1 MYKKRVL
8 FVGIPDMAYVC
19 LDGLI
24 KEGVNIVGVLG
35 PKKSHNTYFA
45 FKDYV
50 VSRKLNFI
58 EYESLKDENFLQ
70 TLRDLELDIAVV
82 CSFNYK
88 IPKVMLDI
96 PKDGFVNVHPSL
108 LPKYRGG
115 NPYSAVIMNNENE
128 SGVTL
133 HVMDEGFDTGDIL
146 LQKKFPLNTNE
157 TMGTLFNK
165 TNFMGLEM
173 LIEVLQ
179 NYELGILNRTKQPE
193 GVFPVGNGIDDE
205 DLFIDFNKT
214 PDEIERFVRA
224 LNPFLNASC
233 MFRGIHVKVYWVET
247 AYDFK
252 PASVPLGHIEKIEN
266 NKMFIAVKN
275 GYIIPTM
282 LQFGSFFVCNSK
294 KFIEIIKPNVGE
306 EFIGKI

>member
-8 FVGIPDMAYVC
+8 FVGIPEMAYVC
-19 LDGLI
+19 LDGLL
-24 KEGVNIVGVLG
+24 KEGVNLVGVVG
-35 PKKSHNTYFA
+35 PKKSHNTYDS
-45 FKDYV
+45 FKEYV
-50 VSRKLNFI
+50 LFRKLNFI
-58 EYESLKDENFLQ
+58 EYDSLKDEKFLN
-70 TLRDLELDIAVV
+70 TLRDLNLDIAVV

-96 PKDGFVNVHPSL
+96 PKDGFINVHPSL

-115 NPYSAVIMNNENE
+115 NPYSAVIMNDEAE
-128 SGVTL
+128 TGVTL
-133 HVMDEGFDTGDIL
+133 HLMDEGFDTGDII
-146 LQKKFPLNTNE
+146 LQKTCALTVNE

-165 TNFMGLEM
+165 TNFIGLEM

-179 NYELGILNRTKQPE
+179 NYELGILNRRKQPD
-193 GVFPVGNGIDDE
+193 GDYPVANGLSDE

-214 PDEIERFVRA
+214 PEEIERFVRA
-224 LNPFLNASC
+224 LNPFFNASC

-252 PASVPLGHIEKIEN
+252 PATVQNGHIEKIEN

-294 KFIEIIKPNVGE
+294 KFIELLKPQVDE

>member
-1 MYKKRVL
+1 MYKKRIL

-19 LDGLI
+19 LDGLL
-24 KEGVNIVGVLG
+24 KEGFNIVGVVG
-35 PKKSHNTYFA
+35 PKKSHNTYEA
-45 FKDYV
+45 FREYV
-50 VSRKLNFI
+50 LFRKLNFI
-58 EYESLKDENFLQ
+58 EYDSLKDEHFLN
-70 TLRDLELDIAVV
+70 TLRSLNIDIAVV

-88 IPKVMLDI
+88 IPKVMLETS
-96 PKDGFVNVHPSL
+96 KDGFVNVHPSM

-115 NPYSAVIMNNENE
+115 NPYSAVIMNGEKE

-133 HVMDEGFDTGDIL
+133 HMMDENFDTGDIV
-146 LQKKFPLNTNE
+146 LQKSCRITENE
-157 TMGTLFNK
+157 TMGSLFNK
-165 TNFMGLEM
+165 TNFLGLEL

-193 GVFPVGNGIDDE
+193 GDFPVGKGIADE
-205 DLFIDFNKT
+205 DLFIDFNKK
-214 PDEIERFVRA
+214 PEEIDRFVRA
-224 LNPFLNASC
+224 LNPFFNASC

-252 PASVPLGHIEKIEN
+252 PPTVSIGHIEKIEN
-266 NKMFIAVKN
+266 NKLFIAVKN

-294 KFIEIIKPNVGE
+294 KFIEILKPKVGE
-306 EFIGKI
+306 EFVGKV

>member
-115 NPYSAVIMNNENE
+115 NPYSAVIMNNEKE

-133 HVMDEGFDTGDIL
+133 HLMDEGFDTGDIL

>member
-19 LDGLI
+19 LDGLLR
-24 KEGVNIVGVLG
+24 EGVNLVGVIG
-35 PKKSHNTYFA
+35 PKKNHNTYKA

-50 VSRKLNFI
+50 LDRKLNFI
-58 EYESLKDENFLQ
+58 EYDSLKDETFLN
-70 TLRDLELDIAVV
+70 TLRELEPDIAVV

-115 NPYSAVIMNNENE
+115 NPYSAIIMNGEKE

-133 HVMDEGFDTGDIL
+133 HLMDEGFDTGDIL
-146 LQKKFPLNTNE
+146 LQKSFKINANE

-165 TNFMGLEM
+165 TNFMGMDM
-173 LIEVLQ
+173 LVEVLQ
-179 NYELGILNRTKQPE
+179 NYELGILNRIKQPE
-193 GVFPVGNGIDDE
+193 GEFPVGNGIFDE
-205 DLFIDFNKT
+205 DLFIDFNKK

-252 PASVPLGHIEKIEN
+252 SHNLPAGQIAKIEN
-266 NKMFIAVKN
+266 NKIFIACKG
-275 GYIIPTM
+275 GYVIPTM
-282 LQFGSFFVCNSK
+282 VQFGSFFVCNSK
-294 KFIEIIKPNVGE
+294 KFIELIQPKVGE
-306 EFIGKI
+306 EFIGK

>member
-19 LDGLI
+19 LDGLLR
-24 KEGVNIVGVLG
+24 EGVNLVGVVG
-35 PKKSHNTYFA
+35 PKKNHNTYKSFR
-45 FKDYV
+45 DYV
-50 VSRKLNFI
+50 LDRKLNFI
-58 EYESLKDENFLQ
+58 EYDSLKDETFLN
-70 TLRDLELDIAVV
+70 TLKDLNPDIAVV

-88 IPKVMLDI
+88 IPKAMLDI

-115 NPYSAVIMNNENE
+115 NPYSAIIMNGEKE

-133 HVMDEGFDTGDIL
+133 HLMDEGFDTGDII
-146 LQKKFPLNTNE
+146 LQKSFKINPNE

-165 TNFMGLEM
+165 TNFMGMDM
-173 LIEVLQ
+173 LVEVLQ

-193 GVFPVGNGIDDE
+193 GEFPVGNGISDE
-205 DLFIDFNKT
+205 DLFIDFNKK

-233 MFRGIHVKVYWVET
+233 MFRGIHVKVYWAET
-247 AYDFK
+247 AYDFNPHNLEAGK
-252 PASVPLGHIEKIEN
+252 IAKIEKDKI
-266 NKMFIAVKN
+266 FIACKG
-275 GYIIPTM
+275 GYVIPTIV
-282 LQFGSFFVCNSK
+282 QFGSFFVCNSK
-294 KFIEIIKPNVGE
+294 KFIDLIQPKVGE
-306 EFIGKI
+306 VFIGK

>member
-19 LDGLI
+19 LDGLL
-24 KEGVNIVGVLG
+24 KEGVNIVGVVG
-35 PKKSHNTYFA
+35 PKKSHNTYIA

-50 VSRKLNFI
+50 LSRKLNFI
-58 EYESLKDENFLQ
+58 EYDSLKDETFLES
-70 TLRDLELDIAVV
+70 LKSLNLDIAVV

-88 IPKVMLDI
+88 IPKVVLDI
-96 PKDGFVNVHPSL
+96 PKDGFINVHPSL

-115 NPYSAVIMNNENE
+115 NPYSAVIMNNEKE
-128 SGVTL
+128 TGVTL
-133 HVMDEGFDTGDIL
+133 HLMDEGFDTGDIL
-146 LQKKFPLNTNE
+146 LQKKFPLSPNE

-179 NYELGILNRTKQPE
+179 NYELGVLNRTKQPE

-205 DLFIDFNKT
+205 DLFIDFNKK

-275 GYIIPTM
+275 GYIIPAM

-294 KFIEIIKPNVGE
+294 KFIEIIKPKVGE
-306 EFIGKI
+306 EFIGKL

>member
-19 LDGLI
+19 LDGLLR
-24 KEGVNIVGVLG
+24 EGVNLVGVVG
-35 PKKSHNTYFA
+35 PKKNHNTYKSFR
-45 FKDYV
+45 DYV
-50 VSRKLNFI
+50 LDRKLNFI
-58 EYESLKDENFLQ
+58 EYESLKDETFLN
-70 TLRDLELDIAVV
+70 TLKDLNPDIAVV

-88 IPKVMLDI
+88 IPKAMLDI

-115 NPYSAVIMNNENE
+115 NPYSAIIMNGEKE

-133 HVMDEGFDTGDIL
+133 HLMDEGFDTGDII
-146 LQKKFPLNTNE
+146 LQKSFKINPNE

-165 TNFMGLEM
+165 TNFMGMDM
-173 LIEVLQ
+173 LVEVLQ

-193 GVFPVGNGIDDE
+193 GEFPVGNGISDE
-205 DLFIDFNKT
+205 DLFIDFNKK

-233 MFRGIHVKVYWVET
+233 MFRGIHVKVYWTET

-252 PASVPLGHIEKIEN
+252 PHNLEAGKIAKIEKDKI
-266 NKMFIAVKN
+266 FIACKG
-275 GYIIPTM
+275 GYVIPTIV
-282 LQFGSFFVCNSK
+282 QFGSFFVCNSK
-294 KFIEIIKPNVGE
+294 KFIDLIQPKVGE
-306 EFIGKI
+306 VFIGK

>member
-19 LDGLI
+19 LDGLVR
-24 KEGVNIVGVLG
+24 EGVDIVGVVG
-35 PKKSHNTYFA
+35 PKKNHNTYKA
-45 FKDYV
+45 FRENAL
-50 VSRKLNFI
+50 SRNLNFI
-58 EYESLKDENFLQ
+58 EYDSLKDENFLN
-70 TLRDLELDIAVV
+70 TLRDLNIDIAVV

-115 NPYSAVIMNNENE
+115 NPYSAIIMNGEKE

-133 HVMDEGFDTGDIL
+133 HLMDEGFDTGDIL
-146 LQKKFPLNTNE
+146 LQKTFKINPNE

-165 TNFMGLEM
+165 TNFMGLDM
-173 LIEVLQ
+173 LVEVLQ
-179 NYELGILNRTKQPE
+179 NYELGVMNRTKQPE
-193 GVFPVGNGIDDE
+193 GEFPVGNGIDDE
-205 DLFIDFNKT
+205 DLFIDFSKS

-252 PASVPLGHIEKIEN
+252 AHNLPFGQIAKIEN
-266 NKMFIAVKN
+266 NKIFIACKGGFV
-275 GYIIPTM
+275 IPTM
-282 LQFGSFFVCNSK
+282 IQFGSFFVCNSK
-294 KFIEIIKPNVGE
+294 KFIELIQPKVGE
-306 EFIGKI
+306 EFIGK

>member
-19 LDGLI
+19 LDGLVR
-24 KEGVNIVGVLG
+24 EGVNLVGVVG
-35 PKKSHNTYFA
+35 PKKNHNTYSA
-45 FKDYV
+45 FKNYV
-50 VSRKLNFI
+50 LERNLNFI
-58 EYESLKDENFLQ
+58 EYDSLKDDSFLN
-70 TLRDLELDIAVV
+70 TLKELEPDIAVV

-115 NPYSAVIMNNENE
+115 NPYSAIIMNNEQE

-133 HVMDEGFDTGDIL
+133 HLMDEGFDTGDIL
-146 LQKKFPLNTNE
+146 LQKSFKINKNE

-165 TNFMGLEM
+165 TNFMGLDM
-173 LIEVLQ
+173 LVEVLQ
-179 NYELGILNRTKQPE
+179 NYELGVLNRTKQPE
-193 GVFPVGNGIDDE
+193 GDFPVGNGISDE
-205 DLFIDFNKT
+205 DLFIDFNKS

-252 PASVPLGHIEKIEN
+252 PHNYKNGTITKIEN
-266 NKMFIAVKN
+266 NKIFIACK
-275 GYIIPTM
+275 GGFIIPTM

-294 KFIEIIKPNVGE
+294 KFIELIQPTVGE
-306 EFIGKI
+306 EFIGKY